1 MGTEGKTVFI
11 IIVGVASKSTSEY
24 KMCAFSPLWSRNKK
38 RKKKRPTCLKAAESS
53 AAKMQNR
60 SSGVICA
67 GGAASP
73 AVDPHRSSDGC
84 TPEAHFDKDC
94 G

>member
-1 MGTEGKTVFI
+1 MQRVKLYLL
-11 IIVGVASKSTSEY
+11 SLSELLQRAQENI
-24 KMCAFSPLWSRNKK
+24 KCVRFPHFGAVKK
-38 RKKKRPTCLKAAESS
+38 KEKKKRPTCLKAAESS